1 MENNQEQLN
10 NKEKYDQQRKEREQ
24 KRLNSDRWSQVK
36 KVLMSVFILV
46 IILLVGRWI
55 YFSVK
60 NSRSVNNPVD
70 DIISKEGIH
79 WHSQLSIEIKGV
91 KQEIPKD
98 IGIAI
103 NHQSIH
109 THEDNGTIHMEMS
122 GLVRKNDTRLSEF
135 FRIWGKKF
143 DSNCIF
149 DTCQSP
155 EGKVKLLVNGKEN
168 NEFQNYLMRDGDK
181 IEIKFE

>member
-1 MENNQEQLN
+1 MDNQDQLN

-24 KRLNSDRWSQVK
+24 KRLNSDRLNKLK
-36 KVLMSVFILV
+36 KKFGLALILV
-46 IILLVGRWI
+46 IVLFLSYRI
-55 YFSVK
+55 YLSVK
-60 NSRSVNNPVD
+60 NNKSFNNNEPS
-70 DIISKEGIH
+70 DIISRDGIH
-79 WHSQLSIEIKGV
+79 WHSDLAIYIKGV
-91 KQEIPKD
+91 KQEVSANLG
-98 IGIAI
+98 IGIV
-103 NHQSIH
+103 HQPIH
-109 THEDNGTIHMEMS
+109 THDTTGTLHLEKS

-149 DTCQSP
+149 DTCQGS